1 MRYAA
6 RMSDGDTYEIVDD
19 MPEQALVEHVARV
32 RRSIAD
38 SVAAMPRHQD
48 FIDRHCRAP
57 AG

>member
-1 MRYAA
+1 MLGQGIVPAGYHP
-6 RMSDGDTYEIVDD
+6 IVDD

-32 RRSIAD
+32 QRSIAD

-57 AG
+57 AA